1 MTIQQFWKKVRCKL
15 LKLRLQPI
23 RVFCFHQVSDVFQ
36 PEKCFNCDW
45 TNIDQFKRVI
55 LSLQKHYVFISLEE
69 AYRHI
74 CNDRIRRQNYAV
86 LTSDDGY
93 YSLLNILP
101 WLELKRIPITLFL
114 NSHYLDGKHYIADL
128 YCQAKKV
135 KPAIDEETFV
145 KNLYLT
151 KEDLFQMNFDW
162 VSLGLHGHEHVPVVG
177 MSEEEFEAQLN
188 DSLACF
194 KGMKGYVS
202 FYAYTFGL
210 HTKSTDEKLRKWGI
224 VPVLIDGGCN
234 INDPSVI
241 HRECIDKWE
250 V

>member
-1 MTIQQFWKKVRCKL
+1 MTFQQFWEKVQRKF

-23 RVFCFHQVSDVFQ
+23 RVFCFHQVSDVFE

-74 CNDRIRRQNYAV
+74 CNDKIRRQNYAV

-101 WLELKRIPITLFL
+101 WLELNRIPITLFL

-151 KEDLFQMNFDW
+151 KEDLLQMNFDW

-188 DSLACF
+188 DSLACI
-194 KGMKGYVS
+194 KCMKGYVP
-202 FYAYTFGL
+202 FYAYTFGW
-210 HTKSTDEKLRKWGI
+210 HTKSTDEKLRKSGI